1 MEYLHNH
8 LQQGNRYSAMYCVY
22 STIFVCPV
30 QAKFA
35 VCFNTQKFFCF
46 LITGSRLHHLY
57 KIGSRFFYGTQME
70 KCFFLRI
77 NIFGWSACKM
87 NWAYLQILIHRW
99 TSRILSLGSTERKKQ
114 NELQTL
120 TFPTIII
127 SWLISRKFLVLV
139 KKTHK
144 LYRQSNSDLL

>member
-8 LQQGNRYSAMYCVY
+8 LQQGNRFSAMYCVC

-35 VCFNTQKFFCF
+35 VCFNTVLLLPQYWIAIASFIQNRVSVLLWHSNGKV
-46 LITGSRLHHLY
+46 
-57 KIGSRFFYGTQME
+57 
-70 KCFFLRI
+70 FFLRI

-99 TSRILSLGSTERKKQ
+99 TSRILSLGSTERNKQ

>member
-1 MEYLHNH
+1 MISRNVRLIGGIPSQPSTARQPIFSDVLCMFNYVRLSCTSKICSL
-8 LQQGNRYSAMYCVY
+8 LQYS
-22 STIFVCPV
+22 S
-30 QAKFA
+30 FA
-35 VCFNTQKFFCF
+35 SSLLDRNCIIYTKSG
-46 LITGSRLHHLY
+46 LGSFMAL
-57 KIGSRFFYGTQME
+57 KWKS
-70 KCFFLRI
+70 
-77 NIFGWSACKM
+77 W

-99 TSRILSLGSTERKKQ
+99 TSRILSLGSTERNKQ